1 MSSPPGD
8 ADAPDGRELLPDV
21 ASRLAGLTAFATL
34 GALTTAQHVAG
45 TIVASIPGADAEL
58 VAEETLA
65 FLSVVTARSLRQDP
79 AAAGALLSLALSFRD
94 YMIGADMIGADMV
107 GGGTQEG
114 LDEITEAQ
122 AASYQR
128 IGRKLSFYEAHLP
141 TGRLP
146 GPLALKDKMELW
158 MGRVS
163 PPGLPE
169 SPSKRLETLD
179 LVALVDTHVKL
190 VRAYAEQ

>member
-1 MSSPPGD
+1 MSSPPEEVD
-8 ADAPDGRELLPDV
+8 AS
-21 ASRLAGLTAFATL
+21 SRLAGLTAFATL

-45 TIVASIPGADAEL
+45 TIVASIPAADAEL

-65 FLSVVTARSLRQDP
+65 LLSVVTSRTMRNDP
-79 AAAGALLSLALSFRD
+79 AAAGALLSLTLSFRD
-94 YMIGADMIGADMV
+94 YMVGAEMV
-107 GGGTQEG
+107 GGGTVES
-114 LDEITEAQ
+114 LDAVTEAQ

-128 IGRKLSFYEAHLP
+128 IGRKLAFYEAHFP
-141 TGRLP
+141 VGRLP
-146 GPLALKDKMELW
+146 GPMALKDKMELW

-179 LVALVDTHVKL
+179 LVSLVDTHVKL

>member
-1 MSSPPGD
+1 VISPP
-8 ADAPDGRELLPDV
+8 ADAAEGSPDQKPDP
-21 ASRLAGLTAFATL
+21 ASRLASLTAFATL

-45 TIVASIPGADAEL
+45 TIVTSIPSADPEL

-65 FLSVVTARSLRQDP
+65 LLSVVTARALRQDP
-79 AAAGALLSLALSFRD
+79 AAAGALLSLTLSFRD
-94 YMIGADMIGADMV
+94 YMVGAEMV
-107 GGGTQEG
+107 STGTQES
-114 LDEITEAQ
+114 LNEVTEAQ

-128 IGRKLSFYEAHLP
+128 IGRKLAFYEAHFP
-141 TGRLP
+141 GGRLP
-146 GPLALKDKMELW
+146 GPLALEDKMELW

-179 LVALVDTHVKL
+179 LVSLVDTHVRL